1 MITSTSLR
9 LLRLWILV
17 ILGVVCTNVFAG
29 RLALVIGNARYAGQP
44 LANPANDAVDMSL
57 ELQRLGFNVHAHQDL
72 GRHAMREAVK
82 RFATAA
88 AGAELAWVYFAGHGV
103 QIAGDNFLLP
113 VDASMADERDVV
125 EQAVGL
131 QQLLAALAATKV
143 HRTVVVLDACRD
155 NPLAQ
160 AGGSFKAG
168 LVRPELAFNA
178 TIVAF
183 AAADGQTAEDGPGRN
198 GTYTGELLQQL
209 RRNQDV
215 RDIFDET
222 ALAVARR
229 VTKQRPK
236 VYGDT
241 GAFKGYFLK
250 GEAHAATA
258 QPSRDA
264 ALETPD
270 DAAWRMAQLAD
281 SSPAYASF
289 IAEFPNSRFVPAA
302 RIARDALAAGARR
315 PPPASAAAPR
325 VVLIGHAGPVS
336 GAFAHFGRDTANG
349 VRMAI
354 DDLNAAAIT
363 IRGEPIQFQLMS
375 LDDASDPQTAVMAAN
390 RFCASGVSAVV
401 GHLHTGT
408 TLPAGAVYER
418 CGIPVVTGSAT
429 GFAITRSGRS
439 TAFRVIADDEAVVTA
454 VGIHAADTLKV
465 RRVALVDDR
474 TAYGRATSE
483 AFKRVMRARGV
494 TVVDH
499 YHTTPQ
505 SSSFVSILEA
515 ARREAVDAIFLGA
528 SDRQAGRMLQEI
540 QQLGLTGVKLL
551 GGDALCTTQLP
562 RLAAGVDALL
572 DVLCADPGADVAA
585 TRSGAV
591 WKERYVEKYP
601 GQFQAFSPY
610 SYDATH
616 VLVDAMRRADS
627 TEPRAYL
634 SALRATAWQGVSGF
648 IQFDADGNLREPAV
662 TLYHYRSGQRAIV
675 GAH

>member
-1 MITSTSLR
+1 MFASNRLN
-9 LLRLWILV
+9 LLRRWVLV
-17 ILGVVCTNVFAG
+17 ILGVVCTNAFAG

-44 LANPANDAVDMSL
+44 LSNPANDAIDMSR
-57 ELQRLGFNVHAHQDL
+57 ELARLGFDVHVHQDL
-72 GRHAMREAVK
+72 GRHAMREAVT

-88 AGAELAWVYFAGHGV
+88 AGAELAVVYFAGHGV
-103 QIAGDNFLLP
+103 QVAGENFLLP
-113 VDASMADERDVV
+113 VDASVTDERDVV
-125 EQAVGL
+125 DQAVGL
-131 QQLLAALAATKV
+131 QQLLAALSATKV

-155 NPLAQ
+155 NPLTP
-160 AGGSFKAG
+160 AGGGFKAG

-209 RRNQDV
+209 RRDQDV

-241 GAFKGYFLK
+241 GAFKGYFLT
-250 GEAHAATA
+250 GAAQGVTA

-264 ALETPD
+264 TLETPD
-270 DAAWRMAQLAD
+270 DAAWRMAQIAD
-281 SSPAYASF
+281 TGQAYASF

-315 PPPASAAAPR
+315 PPTSAAAPR
-325 VVLIGHAGPVS
+325 IVLIGHAGPMS
-336 GAFAHFGRDTANG
+336 GTFAHFGRDTANG

-354 DDLNAAAIT
+354 EDLNAAAIT
-363 IRGEPIQFQLMS
+363 IRGEPIQFQLLA

-390 RFCASGVSAVV
+390 RFCASGVVAVV

-408 TLPAGAVYER
+408 TLPASAVYER

-429 GFAITRSGRS
+429 GLAITRSGRS
-439 TAFRVIADDEAVVTA
+439 TAFRVIADDDAVVTA
-454 VGIHAADTLKV
+454 VGIYAADTLKV

-474 TAYGRATSE
+474 TAYGRATSD
-483 AFKRVMRARGV
+483 AFKRVMGTRGI

-515 ARREAVDAIFLGA
+515 AKREAVDAIFLGA
-528 SDRQAGRMLQEI
+528 SDRQAGGMLQEM
-540 QQLGLTGVKLL
+540 QQLGLAGVKLL

-572 DVLCADPGADVAA
+572 DVSCAEPGADVAA

-601 GQFQAFSPY
+601 GHFQAFSPY
-610 SYDATH
+610 TYDATH
-616 VLVDAMRRADS
+616 ILVEAMRRADS
-627 TEPRAYL
+627 TDPRVYL

-648 IQFDADGNLREPAV
+648 IQFDADGNLRDPGVA
-662 TLYHYRSGQRAIV
+662 LYQYRRGQRAIV
-675 GAH
+675 GAP